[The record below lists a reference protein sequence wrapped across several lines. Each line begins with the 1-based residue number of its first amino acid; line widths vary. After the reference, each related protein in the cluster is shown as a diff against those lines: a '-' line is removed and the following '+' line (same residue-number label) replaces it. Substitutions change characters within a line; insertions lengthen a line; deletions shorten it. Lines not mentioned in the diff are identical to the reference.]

1 LKLLLAHSGDSV
13 IHQLDPRIKVTWLIG
28 NCTAV
33 LVSSGILQLSLIMA
47 SIAVTTVASRVSL
60 KIFLTV
66 FKISLLIGVQ
76 LVLLLGV
83 LRPEGQI
90 LVEVAFVKL
99 YAGGVAAGIQGWL
112 RLLDL
117 CCLLLQFVIWTSPED
132 LTLLMAKLGIPHRY
146 AVLPGLA
153 LRFLPILEKDLKV
166 TLETLQTRGL
176 ELTTIRQKCKGLL
189 TVVLPLVLKAL
200 KRSKEISLY
209 MELKGYGRYS
219 TRTFLTA
226 LSFRR
231 QDWVGLLGICYYFAV
246 ITAWVCCA

>member
-1 LKLLLAHSGDSV
+1 LKLILAHSGDSFL
-13 IHQLDPRIKVTWLIG
+13 HQLDPRIKVAWLIG

-33 LVSSGILQLSLIMA
+33 FFSNEIPQLALIMT
-47 SIAVTTVASRVSL
+47 SIAVTAVASRISL
-60 KIFLTV
+60 QVFLPV
-66 FKISLLIGVQ
+66 FKISLFIGVQ

-99 YAGGVAAGIQGWL
+99 YAGGVAAGVQSWL

-117 CCLLLQFVIWTSPED
+117 CCLLLQFVIWTSPEH
-132 LTLLMAKLGIPHRY
+132 LTLLMAKLGIPHQY

-166 TLETLQTRGL
+166 IFETLQARGL
-176 ELTTIRQKCKGLL
+176 ELTSIRQKCRGLL
-189 TVVLPLVLKAL
+189 TVVLPLVLTTL
-200 KRSKEISLY
+200 KRSEEVSLY

-219 TRTFLTA
+219 TRTVLTS

-231 QDWVGLLGICYYFAV
+231 RDWVGLVSICCYFAV
-246 ITAWVCCA
+246 ITAWAYRA